1 MAREY
6 QGIVRQDKDFLTN
19 APNQQLMITPW
30 KICPAYAPGE
40 KNVTVKKNVVWP
52 YSGPFTNSWA
62 TDSEGRQAVHEPPPS
77 CVAVSPT
84 QAVRESITDTAPTG
98 GLAVGPDTKRTSPV
112 AASEESAAAQ
122 TIANAVVR

>member
-1 MAREY
+1 M
-6 QGIVRQDKDFLTN
+6 
-19 APNQQLMITPW
+19 
-30 KICPAYAPGE
+30 CPGTCELHVLPPSSVIQTEPKPVNHPRVA
-40 KNVTVKKNVVWP
+40 VKKNVVWP